1 MIHAFDDREHA
12 AASQANASLAPA
24 GGPEAGKLVPGLVA
38 ATKNAPYRKVGAF
51 PFPGTRFPRGTVL
64 QEDSM
69 FEGQTQSEV
78 EALMHNPEFKQLYQ
92 RHKQLDKQVLDA
104 ELGVLAVD
112 DVTLSQMKREKLAA
126 KDRLTRLF
134 DQRH

>member
-51 PFPGTRFPRGTVL
+51 LFLPNVPANASSRNAPPRGL
-64 QEDSM
+64 
-69 FEGQTQSEV
+69 
-78 EALMHNPEFKQLYQ
+78 
-92 RHKQLDKQVLDA
+92 
-104 ELGVLAVD
+104 
-112 DVTLSQMKREKLAA
+112 
-126 KDRLTRLF
+126 
-134 DQRH
+134 